1 MRPHARSRS
10 TRAAHRRRNRRSTT
24 LICRAVHKR
33 TFAYLHSGDALLEDA
48 RNALSALHKTDTV
61 HDAACG
67 KITASLRERKHFQL
81 VSLNADARAVD
92 GEQNLA
98 VRKRLY
104 ALYAGKSQL
113 VSVFQGENALFC
125 FALHTLLYAR
135 PVPVYA
141 KKSRRNGR
149 IFSFSYYYVTH
160 STL

>member
-1 MRPHARSRS
+1 MRPMRAPDR
-10 TRAAHRRRNRRSTT
+10 RAAHRRRNCRRTT
-24 LICRAVHKR
+24 RACRAIYKR
-33 TFAYLHSGDALLEDA
+33 TFVHLHSGDALLEDA
-48 RNALSALHKTDTV
+48 CDALSALQKTDTV

-149 IFSFSYYYVTH
+149 IFSFSHYYVTH